1 MTLQTLVLPDVC
13 TLTAALRAKLRRAP
27 TGLRPARAA
36 FDSSSLQ
43 VRPARPLARW
53 RVCPQSGQLVQQ
65 WDHADPQDPQRPIVS
80 SLAQADVMLGFYLS
94 ARAA

>member
-13 TLTAALRAKLRRAP
+13 TLAAALRAKLRRAP

-43 VRPARPLARW
+43 VRPARPLAHW

-65 WDHADPQDPQRPIVS
+65 DHADPQDPQRPIVS